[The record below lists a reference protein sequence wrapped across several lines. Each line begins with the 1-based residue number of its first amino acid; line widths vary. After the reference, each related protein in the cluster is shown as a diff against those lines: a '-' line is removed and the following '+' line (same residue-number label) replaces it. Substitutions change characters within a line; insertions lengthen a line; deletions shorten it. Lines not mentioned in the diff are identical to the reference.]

1 MNPVKIKYQPV
12 LVLMIL
18 FTACNGSGNKTT
30 VAADTLQAAA
40 AADSSTIMIQV
51 SKKGDILD
59 TINAFA
65 FVQEASRNIDSVTG
79 HKSSIAY
86 IIDTTANKYNITAG
100 YNGEERFETY
110 FLFSVDKITR
120 AITVEDVISGE
131 TLTPEAFEK
140 RRRSK
145 Q

>member
-12 LVLMIL
+12 LVLMVL

-30 VAADTLQAAA
+30 VAADTLPAA
-40 AADSSTIMIQV
+40 AADSSTIMIPV

-59 TINAFA
+59 TLNAFA

-86 IIDTTANKYNITAG
+86 IIDTTPSKYNITAG

-110 FLFSVDKITR
+110 FQFSVDKITR